1 MHGDITALLQRIAE
15 SNEKILAALTK
26 PEKPVKK
33 IIEAITIAATIRGML
48 SAIDLIKNWRG
59 G

>member
-1 MHGDITALLQRIAE
+1 MDGDITALLQRIAE

-33 IIEAITIAATIRGML
+33 VIEAITIAATISGML
-48 SAIDLIKNWRG
+48 SAIDLIKNWLG